1 MVNTSMWIKAL
12 RVIPQITKTEWNTLD
27 VISRWLIATR
37 AAVFIMTAI
46 AAAIG
51 GLLAYRSGNFSWDL
65 FILSLLGIVMAHAS
79 NNLLNDLVDH
89 KRGIDKDNYYRSLY
103 GPQPLEHGLL
113 SMKSFMTYLY
123 VTLGI
128 ALAIGV
134 YLVAVTGIGAFW
146 LLGAGLFFLLF
157 YTWPLKYY
165 GLGEPSVILVWGPL
179 MVGGTYFVVSGGQW
193 DNWVVLLSLV
203 YALGPTTVLFGK
215 HTDKLLEDK
224 AKGVRTLP
232 VIIGQKAARYSTI
245 VLWILQYTLI
255 IALVLTGR
263 LGPAMLIVLLAVPKL
278 IWASKLFLKPRPESK
293 PEGPSGEGWPLY
305 LVSHAFIYNRVFG
318 MLFLLGLIIDVVL
331 YKLGFVWNFM

>member
-1 MVNTSMWIKAL
+1 MWVKAL
-12 RVIPQITKTEWNTLD
+12 RVIPQITKLEWDKLD

-37 AAVFIMTAI
+37 AAVFIMTAM

-51 GLLAYRSGNFSWDL
+51 GLLAYRSGNFSWEF
-65 FILSLLGIVMAHAS
+65 FILCMIGIVMAHAS

-89 KRGIDKDNYYRSLY
+89 KKGIDKDNYYRSLY

-113 SMKSFMTYLY
+113 SMKSFMTYLS

-128 ALAIGV
+128 AMVIGL
-134 YLVAVTGIGAFW
+134 YLVFVTGIGALY

-157 YTWPLKYY
+157 YTWPLKYF

-179 MVGGTYFVVSGGQW
+179 MVGGTYFVVSGGHW
-193 DNWVVLLSLV
+193 DNWVAILSLV

-215 HTDKLLEDK
+215 HTDKLPEDK

-232 VIIGQKAARYSTI
+232 VLIGEKAARYSTI
-245 VLWILQYTLI
+245 VFWLLQYVFI
-255 IALVLTGR
+255 IALVLSGH
-263 LGPAMLIVLLAVPKL
+263 LGPALLIVFLAVPKL
-278 IWASKLFLKPRPESK
+278 IWASKVFIKPRPAVK

-318 MLFLLGLIIDVVL
+318 MLFLLGLIVDVVL
-331 YKLGFVWNFM
+331 YKLGFVWNIL

>member
-1 MVNTSMWIKAL
+1 MWIKAL
-12 RVIPQITKTEWNTLD
+12 RVIPQISKAEWNTLD

-37 AAVFIMTAI
+37 AAVFIMTAM
-46 AAAIG
+46 AAVIG
-51 GLLAYRSGNFSWDL
+51 GLLAYRSGSFSWDL

-89 KRGIDKDNYYRSLY
+89 KKGIDKDNYYRSLY

-113 SMKSFMTYLY
+113 TMRSFMTYFY
-123 VTLGI
+123 ITLGI
-128 ALAIGV
+128 ALAIGI
-134 YLVAVTGIGAFW
+134 YLSVVTGVGALW

-193 DNWVVLLSLV
+193 DNWVVLVSLV

-215 HTDKLLEDK
+215 HTDKLPEDK

-232 VIIGQKAARYSTI
+232 VVIGEKAARYSTI
-245 VLWILQYTLI
+245 GFWVLQYAFI
-255 IALVLTGR
+255 IALVLTGY
-263 LGPAMLIVLLAVPKL
+263 LGPAMLIVLFAIPKL
-278 IWASKLFLKPRPESK
+278 LWASKIFLKPRPKEK
-293 PEGPSGEGWPLY
+293 PAGPSGEGWPLY
-305 LVSHAFIYNRVFG
+305 LVSHAFVYNRVFG
-318 MLFLLGLIIDVVL
+318 MLFILGLIVDVIL
-331 YKLGFVWNFM
+331 YKLGFVWNLM

>member
-12 RVIPQITKTEWNTLD
+12 RVIPQITKDEWKALD

-37 AAVFIMTAI
+37 AAVFIMTAL

-51 GLLAYRSGNFSWDL
+51 GLLAYRNGNFAWDL
-65 FILSLLGIVMAHAS
+65 FILCLLGIVMAHAS
-79 NNLLNDLVDH
+79 NNLLNDLIDH
-89 KRGIDKDNYYRSLY
+89 KRGIDKNNYYRSLY

-113 SMKSFMTYLY
+113 TMKSFLSYFY
-123 VTLGI
+123 ITLSI
-128 ALAIGV
+128 ALAIGI
-134 YLVAVTGIGAFW
+134 YLSVVTGVGALY

-179 MVGGTYFVVSGGQW
+179 MIGGTYYVVSGGQW

-215 HTDKLLEDK
+215 HTDKLPEDK

-232 VIIGQKAARYSTI
+232 VVIGEKAARYSTI
-245 VLWILQYTLI
+245 GFWVMQYVFILALI
-255 IALVLTGR
+255 LIGYI
-263 LGPAMLIVLLAVPKL
+263 GPAMLIVLFAIPKF
-278 IWASKLFLKPRPESK
+278 IWASKIFLKPRPLTK
-293 PEGPSGEGWPLY
+293 PEGKSGEGWPLY

-318 MLFLLGLIIDVVL
+318 MLFLLGLILDVVL
-331 YKLGFVWNFM
+331 YKLGFVLNIF

>member
-12 RVIPQITKTEWNTLD
+12 RVIPQITKPEWDKLD

-37 AAVFIMTAI
+37 AAVFIMTAL

-51 GLLAYRSGNFSWDL
+51 GLLAYRNGNFSWQL
-65 FILSLLGIVMAHAS
+65 FILSMMGIVMAHAS

-89 KRGIDKDNYYRSLY
+89 KKGIDKDNYYRSLY

-113 SMKSFMTYLY
+113 SMKSFMTYLS

-128 ALAIGV
+128 ALVIGL
-134 YLVAVTGIGAFW
+134 YLVFVTGIGTLY

-193 DNWVVLLSLV
+193 DNWVAILSLV

-215 HTDKLLEDK
+215 HTDKLPEDK

-232 VIIGQKAARYSTI
+232 VLIGEKAARYSTI
-245 VLWILQYTLI
+245 VFWVLQYVFI
-255 IALVLTGR
+255 IALVLSGH
-263 LGPAMLIVLLAVPKL
+263 LGPALLIVFFAVPKL
-278 IWASKLFLKPRPESK
+278 IWASKVFINPRPAVK

-318 MLFLLGLIIDVVL
+318 MLFLLGLIVDLVL
-331 YKLGFVWNFM
+331 YKLGFVWNIF